1 MSEKIDV
8 YKSIIFPTT
17 LSVVKHAEGKK
28 ETFSMYPIQKG
39 FGVTIGNSLRR
50 ILLSSIRG
58 TAVSYVKI
66 AGIESEYSN
75 IDGIVEDVMSFLI
88 NLKNLSVKMECHSA
102 VLNLSIKKSGKV
114 LAKDIKCS
122 SGIQVT
128 NPELFLCTS
137 TGSKDV
143 DIEIGIEEGVG
154 VKPYD
159 PSRYQANTVFVDQ
172 FFSPVKN
179 VALSV
184 TNAIAEGSVD
194 HDRVDIT
201 IETNG
206 VITPKEALGHAAY
219 INRQFMSLC
228 VDFQEK
234 NISDRIDTSSTK
246 ATVVDRTALFN
257 KKVSDLELSVRSN
270 NCLANENIQY
280 IGQLVQRSEAEIIRT
295 PNFGR
300 KSLDEIKNVL
310 LEIGLGFDMN
320 VGNWTIPEND
330 DTDSDDIMKEF
341 EGKKLRGAKVK

>member
-1 MSEKIDV
+1 MSDKIDV
-8 YKSIIFPTT
+8 YKSIIFPTN
-17 LSVVKHAEGKK
+17 LSSLSHVEGKK

-39 FGVTIGNSLRR
+39 FGLTISNSLRR

-66 AGIESEYSN
+66 AGVESEYSN
-75 IDGIVEDVMSFLI
+75 VEGMVEDVMTFLI
-88 NLKNLSVKMECHSA
+88 NLKNLAIKMDNTSA
-102 VLNLSIKKSGKV
+102 TLHLHIKKNGKV
-114 LAKDIKCS
+114 FAKDIKCP
-122 SGIQVT
+122 SGVHVT

-137 TGSKDV
+137 SGIKDV
-143 DIEIGIEEGVG
+143 EIEIGIEEGIG

-184 TNAIAEGSVD
+184 TNAIADGFVD
-194 HDRVDIT
+194 HDRIDIT

-206 VITPKEALGHAAY
+206 VISPKEALGHAAY

-234 NISDRIDTSSTK
+234 NIADRIDVATK
-246 ATVVDRTALFN
+246 TANIVDRTALFN

-320 VGNWTIPEND
+320 VGNWTIPESD
-330 DTDSDDIMKEF
+330 DGDSDNVMKEF

>member
-1 MSEKIDV
+1 MADKIDV
-8 YKSIIFPTT
+8 YKNIIFPTT
-17 LSVVKHAEGKK
+17 LSVVTHENGRK

-58 TAVSYVKI
+58 TAVSYIKVS
-66 AGIESEYSN
+66 GVESEYST
-75 IDGIVEDVMSFLI
+75 IDGIIEDVMSFLI
-88 NLKNLSVKMECHSA
+88 NLKNLAVKMDNGSA
-102 VLNLSIKKSGKV
+102 VLYLSIKKAGKV
-114 LAKDIKCS
+114 TAKDIKCP
-122 SGIQVT
+122 SGVEVT

-137 TGSKDV
+137 SGSKEV
-143 DIEIGIEEGVG
+143 EIEIGVEEGTG
-154 VKPYD
+154 VQACD
-159 PSRYQANTVFVDQ
+159 PSHYQANTVYVDQ

-184 TNAIAEGSVD
+184 TSAIAGNSVD
-194 HDRVDIT
+194 HDRIDIT

-206 VITPKEALGHAAY
+206 VISPKEALGHAAY

-234 NISDRIDTSSTK
+234 NIADRIDSSLKTSNV
-246 ATVVDRTALFN
+246 ADRMALFN

-310 LEIGLGFDMN
+310 LEIGLSFDMN
-320 VGNWTIPEND
+320 VGSWTLPEED
-330 DTDSDDIMKEF
+330 DSDSDSVMKEF